1 GCEAPLADT
10 AGESLLWSVNLKL
23 THLDW
28 TPEAT
33 LVHFQGHYLNT
44 CELDYKILHG
54 EIQRTAKTKAEV
66 DIGEFCL
73 VEDVTSASWFRGRVQ
88 GQTNDLFEV
97 YLIDHGN
104 ILTVDAT
111 YRPHVSSELFTLPP
125 KVVCGFFANVLLV
138 RNCPHLLVD
147 KYFSCLVGQSITGY
161 VQARLPY
168 EVLVLEVPDI
178 NSDLVLHGFGRL
190 VDRDTFLLLVE
201 LLTEVTVKRSM
212 ESEIDT
218 PFDQSKEVELFIK
231 PSFWTKYK
239 DVLKCAESKL
249 ICGTRAK
256 VQLTAA
262 LYHRMFFFQMVGV
275 ERELCKISEKLA
287 LMCEHGNQQ
296 QRRGSA
302 EKISLL
308 CSVKGKDGN
317 WYRGFLSF
325 FPVSSHVKVLFVDY
339 GFFETVSVDNIR
351 RLPEE
356 FLLTPIMALPC
367 SLSMKGQVKM
377 PKSQLLNL
385 LKSSLQGGV
394 LDVEI
399 SGFDDEHHLY
409 YLTVSGVEDDPVKEP
424 QPFQM
429 APLTKY
435 ISLKSVV
442 HSDANETKN
451 VKYSQKRATA
461 IGRTTKQIKKSN
473 KNDKKAPVARTF
485 KALEIKPGWMLTIRC
500 FSFISVKD
508 FWCQSLNKASEL
520 KVLNDKI
527 HQYYSA
533 HTVALQ
539 AEDSCCVAKSPVDN
553 KWYRGLI
560 TERENRFATVLLVDY
575 GYTIQ
580 VDQQYLQAIMPE
592 FVHLERQ
599 AFRCCLYN
607 PQTSAGFKDF
617 CDWSPVMCK
626 LKTLCL
632 DNENQGMYYVVD
644 LHDSQ
649 TQQSLINSVIKLGIT
664 MQETAKEQSAVSPES
679 FIFSSYDLR
688 PGMEEQVFVTHVSN
702 QWEVY
707 CHLERNADIIHKLE
721 ENISEL
727 SHELNNDST
736 RTVVQMLCLAK
747 YLDGNWYRA
756 VLQNNPSPF
765 HVSVVYVDYG
775 NTHVL
780 EKSEVMSIPKGCAD
794 LLYTPMQALR
804 FHLDLVPKEES
815 SVNVKEWLKK
825 AVLNKSA
832 RAIIVGLNESGS
844 FNVELFC
851 EERSI
856 NEKVK
861 ELFHKIEK
869 ETFSRVSVH
878 VDTKNKE
885 AQTRERKASK
895 KPIPLKSDSA
905 HKFFFR
911 KLLEEAMTA
920 EGLGA
925 DSVFEGF
932 VVGAQNPNKFWIRT
946 QKRNDEFNEMM
957 AGIGDYFRQVK
968 LDEEILLNPEPR
980 DLCCAM
986 YEKDMHF
993 YRAVVTDK
1001 LVHGAEVLFI
1011 DFGNIEKVPTM
1022 LIKNIPKAFAKIP
1035 GFAIDCTLANLIL
1048 CDDIW
1053 PVAVCDFFRQ
1063 AVFNKSLQVHVVQ
1076 MEKNQL
1082 AVDLNE
1088 MERGES
1094 QSIAKLLV
1102 TSDKAE
1108 YISLKSVVHSDANET
1123 KNVKY
1128 SQKRATAIG
1137 RTTKQIKKSNKNDKK
1152 APVARTFK
1160 ALEIKP
1166 GWMLTIR
1173 CFSFI
1178 SVKDFWCQSLNKAS
1192 ELKVLNDKIH
1202 QYYSAHTVAL
1212 QAEDSCCVAK
1222 SPVDN
1227 KWYRGLITERE
1238 NRFATVLLVD
1248 YGYTIQVDQQ
1258 YLQAIMPEFVHLERQ
1273 AFRCCLY
1280 NPQTSAGFKDFCD
1293 WSPVMCKLKNI
1304 VRNHTDGMQCLVV
1317 SQLDNENQ
1325 GMALSTSVG
1334 SGRSLLILSFW
1345 PPSMLKYV
1353 NK

>member
-1 GCEAPLADT
+1 
-10 AGESLLWSVNLKL
+10 
-23 THLDW
+23 
-28 TPEAT
+28 
-33 LVHFQGHYLNT
+33 
-44 CELDYKILHG
+44 
-54 EIQRTAKTKAEV
+54 
-66 DIGEFCL
+66 
-73 VEDVTSASWFRGRVQ
+73 
-88 GQTNDLFEV
+88 
-97 YLIDHGN
+97 
-104 ILTVDAT
+104 
-111 YRPHVSSELFTLPP
+111 
-125 KVVCGFFANVLLV
+125 
-138 RNCPHLLVD
+138 
-147 KYFSCLVGQSITGY
+147 
-161 VQARLPY
+161 
-168 EVLVLEVPDI
+168 
-178 NSDLVLHGFGRL
+178 
-190 VDRDTFLLLVE
+190 
-201 LLTEVTVKRSM
+201 
-212 ESEIDT
+212 
-218 PFDQSKEVELFIK
+218 
-231 PSFWTKYK
+231 
-239 DVLKCAESKL
+239 
-249 ICGTRAK
+249 
-256 VQLTAA
+256 
-262 LYHRMFFFQMVGV
+262 MVGV

-429 APLTKY
+429 APLTKAESLSEGNQLSTQQDLMNKEFFFRKLLEEAMTAEGLGADSVFEGFVVGAQNPNKFWIRTQKRNDEFNEMMAGIGDYFRQVKLDEEILLNPEPRDLCCAMYEKDMHFYRAVVTDKLVHGAEVLFIDFGNIEKVPTMLIKNIPKAFAKIPGFAIDCTLANLILCDDIWPVAVCDFFRQAVFNKSLQVHVVQMEKNQLAY

-607 PQTSAGFKDF
+607 PQTSAAQNIVRNHTDGMQ
-617 CDWSPVMCK
+617 CLVVSQ
-626 LKTLCL
+626 L

-895 KPIPLKSDSA
+895 KPIPLKSE
-905 HKFFFR
+905 R
-911 KLLEEAMTA
+911 KKKKAKKVYQQPQNCKKKT
-920 EGLGA
+920 
-925 DSVFEGF
+925 GF

-1178 SVKDFWCQSLNKAS
+1178 SVKDFWCQSLNKIS
-1192 ELKVLNDKIH
+1192 FLEYHFFCSDFWSHSKI
-1202 QYYSAHTVAL
+1202 
-1212 QAEDSCCVAK
+1212 
-1222 SPVDN
+1222 
-1227 KWYRGLITERE
+1227 LI
-1238 NRFATVLLVD
+1238 
-1248 YGYTIQVDQQ
+1248 
-1258 YLQAIMPEFVHLERQ
+1258 
-1273 AFRCCLY
+1273 
-1280 NPQTSAGFKDFCD
+1280 
-1293 WSPVMCKLKNI
+1293 
-1304 VRNHTDGMQCLVV
+1304 
-1317 SQLDNENQ
+1317 
-1325 GMALSTSVG
+1325 
-1334 SGRSLLILSFW
+1334 
-1345 PPSMLKYV
+1345 
-1353 NK
+1353 

>member
-1 GCEAPLADT
+1 MLPNQSLENLRSQDSKVSK
-10 AGESLLWSVNLKL
+10 ESLLWSVNLKL

-429 APLTKY
+429 APLTKAE
-435 ISLKSVV
+435 SL
-442 HSDANETKN
+442 
-451 VKYSQKRATA
+451 
-461 IGRTTKQIKKSN
+461 
-473 KNDKKAPVARTF
+473 
-485 KALEIKPGWMLTIRC
+485 
-500 FSFISVKD
+500 
-508 FWCQSLNKASEL
+508 SE
-520 KVLNDKI
+520 
-527 HQYYSA
+527 
-533 HTVALQ
+533 
-539 AEDSCCVAKSPVDN
+539 
-553 KWYRGLI
+553 G
-560 TERENRFATVLLVDY
+560 
-575 GYTIQ
+575 
-580 VDQQYLQAIMPE
+580 
-592 FVHLERQ
+592 
-599 AFRCCLYN
+599 
-607 PQTSAGFKDF
+607 
-617 CDWSPVMCK
+617 
-626 LKTLCL
+626 
-632 DNENQGMYYVVD
+632 NQ
-644 LHDSQ
+644 LS
-649 TQQSLINSVIKLGIT
+649 TQQ
-664 MQETAKEQSAVSPES
+664 
-679 FIFSSYDLR
+679 DL
-688 PGMEEQVFVTHVSN
+688 M
-702 QWEVY
+702 
-707 CHLERNADIIHKLE
+707 
-721 ENISEL
+721 
-727 SHELNNDST
+727 
-736 RTVVQMLCLAK
+736 
-747 YLDGNWYRA
+747 
-756 VLQNNPSPF
+756 
-765 HVSVVYVDYG
+765 
-775 NTHVL
+775 
-780 EKSEVMSIPKGCAD
+780 
-794 LLYTPMQALR
+794 
-804 FHLDLVPKEES
+804 
-815 SVNVKEWLKK
+815 
-825 AVLNKSA
+825 
-832 RAIIVGLNESGS
+832 
-844 FNVELFC
+844 
-851 EERSI
+851 
-856 NEKVK
+856 
-861 ELFHKIEK
+861 
-869 ETFSRVSVH
+869 
-878 VDTKNKE
+878 NKE
-885 AQTRERKASK
+885 
-895 KPIPLKSDSA
+895 
-905 HKFFFR
+905 FFFR

-1293 WSPVMCKLKNI
+1293 WSPVMCKLKTLCVTTLMVCN
-1304 VRNHTDGMQCLVV
+1304 
-1317 SQLDNENQ
+1317 
-1325 GMALSTSVG
+1325 ALWF
-1334 SGRSLLILSFW
+1334 RS
-1345 PPSMLKYV
+1345 
-1353 NK
+1353 